1 MLYLVPLR
9 GAWRQVTDRDGQLE
23 LVRQLLKLN
32 FPQTD
37 TISVAATTVSRNHEA
52 LGARV
57 TLFSHRPPP
66 AADRIDGKG
75 GGVVIGADADPSSVV
90 GDVVDAVRH
99 GALQFGIDEVV
110 NIDQFRR
117 ALTAPFPAVV
127 PGREFMMPGV
137 CRLMGRSSSPTLFTL
152 WLVNRC
158 ASSATLSMGAR
169 VT

>member
-1 MLYLVPLR
+1 MPEIGTSSSMSGDGKRSDGLR
-9 GAWRQVTDRDGQLE
+9 
-23 LVRQLLKLN
+23 
-32 FPQTD
+32 PQ
-37 TISVAATTVSRNHEA
+37 ATAPILDSTT

-127 PGREFMMPGV
+127 PEIAHQF
-137 CRLMGRSSSPTLFTL
+137 LLFCI
-152 WLVNRC
+152 N
-158 ASSATLSMGAR
+158 
-169 VT
+169 